1 MASPLADL
9 QLQQEQMAT
18 VSQCPQLSGDSFFDI
33 LKIVFQHQ
41 SFRGMQREVVE
52 SIATNKD
59 TLKIMLTGG
68 GKSVCYWIPGLVT
81 PGVTV
86 VITPLVALLND
97 QVSKLR
103 NCGINVCCVNSN
115 MTPEERDIVFHE
127 LTKEETKFK
136 FFT

>member
-1 MASPLADL
+1 MT
-9 QLQQEQMAT
+9 T
-18 VSQCPQLSGDSFFDI
+18 VTQSPQLSGDPFLDI
-33 LKIVFQHQ
+33 LRNVFKHEN
-41 SFRGMQREVVE
+41 FRGMQREVVE
-52 SIATNKD
+52 SIAANKD
-59 TLKIMLTGG
+59 TLTIIPTGG

-81 PGVTV
+81 TGVTV

-127 LTKEETKFK
+127 LTKEETECK

>member
-9 QLQQEQMAT
+9 QSQEEQMTT
-18 VSQCPQLSGDSFFDI
+18 VTQSRQLSGDPFLDI
-33 LKIVFQHQ
+33 LRNVFKHEN
-41 SFRGMQREVVE
+41 FRGMQREVVE
-52 SIATNKD
+52 SIAANKD
-59 TLKIMLTGG
+59 TLTIIPTGG

-81 PGVTV
+81 RGVTV

-115 MTPEERDIVFHE
+115 MTPEERDSVS
-127 LTKEETKFK
+127 
-136 FFT
+136 